1 MLFRSDNMWE
11 RAFYLTNRHNQPLWS
26 EAVVK
31 YVTDTKFDLI
41 TFQHSYY
48 TMQSFDLTVSELENK
63 YNIIIRAFCRS
74 KYNQTCSTVKVKTK
88 LDQNVF
94 TEYWT
99 FHVNEDHHFVI
110 NDTNVG
116 ATERAKYHWRNS
128 SNLQN
133 RNSTIFVIEAANKTK
148 PVNVESFFEVLR
160 SPPESKRI
168 LASSLAQKER
178 VGGLGKNVSILRLEE
193 RRRGRWSK
201 DWVWANA
208 GKIGRAHV

>member
-1 MLFRSDNMWE
+1 MLFRSLSYIPETIEAIKTKLTALNNKLAVHVATEANKIVNMWE
-11 RAFYLTNRHNQPLWS
+11 RTFYLTNQYNQPLWS

-133 RNSTIFVIEAANKTK
+133 RNSTIFE
-148 PVNVESFFEVLR
+148 
-160 SPPESKRI
+160 
-168 LASSLAQKER
+168 
-178 VGGLGKNVSILRLEE
+178 
-193 RRRGRWSK
+193 
-201 DWVWANA
+201 
-208 GKIGRAHV
+208 IGRAHV